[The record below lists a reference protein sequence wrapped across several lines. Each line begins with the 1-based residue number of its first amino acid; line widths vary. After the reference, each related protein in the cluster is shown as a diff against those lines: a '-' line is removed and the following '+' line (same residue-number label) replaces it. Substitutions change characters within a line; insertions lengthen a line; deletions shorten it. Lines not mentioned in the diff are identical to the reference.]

1 MIEALV
7 LSSSLLKS
15 SFSMHLASSSSCYS
29 RPAKNLLTLF
39 FTARALSVTTQNP
52 PDLFSL
58 LHHSP
63 NAKHLRHLHAHLLR
77 TSLYSNV
84 VFSSKLVLA
93 YSKLNHLFPTS
104 LTVFWHMPY
113 RNIFSWNIIIGEFSR
128 SGFASISI
136 GLFLRMWRESSV
148 RPDDFTLP
156 LVLRACSA
164 SREAKLGDLINCL
177 CLKLGF
183 SASLFVSSALVIM
196 YVDMGKVL
204 YARKLFDDMP
214 VRDSVLYTA
223 MFGGYVQQGE
233 AVLGLAVFREM
244 MYSGFSLDSV
254 VMVSLLMACG
264 QLGAL
269 KHGKS
274 VHGWSIRRCSCF
286 GLNLGNAITDMYV
299 KCSKLTYAH
308 IVFVNMPKRDVISWS
323 SLILGYG
330 LDGNVVISIKL
341 FDEML
346 QEGIEPNA
354 VTFLGVLSACAHGG
368 LVEKSWMYLR
378 LMQEYRIIPEL
389 KHYACVADCMSR
401 AGLLKEAEKFLEEM
415 PVEPDEA
422 VLGAVLSGCKVY
434 GNVEVGERVAR
445 KLIQLEPG
453 KAGYYVTLA
462 GLYSAAGRFD
472 EAENL
477 RQWMKER
484 QISKVPGCS
493 SI

>member
-1 MIEALV
+1 
-7 LSSSLLKS
+7 
-15 SFSMHLASSSSCYS
+15 MHLASSSSCYS
-29 RPAKNLLTLF
+29 RTAKNLLVMFLKS
-39 FTARALSVTTQNP
+39 RAFSVTTTQNP

-77 TSLYSNV
+77 TSTYSDV
-84 VFSSKLVLA
+84 VLSSKLVLA
-93 YSKLNHLFPTS
+93 YSKLNRLFLPTS
-104 LTVFWHMPY
+104 LSVFWHMPC

-164 SREAKLGDLINCL
+164 SREAKLGDLVHVL

-183 SASLFVSSALVIM
+183 NASLFVSSALVIM
-196 YVDMGKVL
+196 YVDMGQIL
-204 YARKLFDDMP
+204 HARKLFDDMP

-233 AVLGLAVFREM
+233 AILGLVVFREM
-244 MYSGFSLDSV
+244 MYSGFALDSV
-254 VMVSLLMACG
+254 VMVSLLTACG

-299 KCSKLTYAH
+299 KCSNLDYAYG
-308 IVFVNMPKRDVISWS
+308 VFVKMPNRDVISWS

-330 LDGNVVISIKL
+330 LDGNVVMAIKL
-341 FDEML
+341 FEEML
-346 QEGIEPNA
+346 KERIEPNA

-368 LVEKSWMYLR
+368 LVEKSWLYLR
-378 LMQEYRIIPEL
+378 LMQEYKIVPEL
-389 KHYACVADCMSR
+389 KHYASVADCMSR
-401 AGLLKEAEKFLEEM
+401 AGLLEEAEKFLEDM

-422 VLGAVLSGCKVY
+422 VMGAVLSGCKVH
-434 GNVEVGERVAR
+434 GNVEVGERVAK

-462 GLYSAAGRFD
+462 GLYSATGRFD
-472 EAENL
+472 EAESL
-477 RQWMKER
+477 REWMKEK

>member
-1 MIEALV
+1 MF
-7 LSSSLLKS
+7 LK
-15 SFSMHLASSSSCYS
+15 
-29 RPAKNLLTLF
+29 
-39 FTARALSVTTQNP
+39 ARALSVTTQNP

-77 TSLYSNV
+77 TFLYSNV
-84 VFSSKLVLA
+84 VLSSKLVLA

-104 LTVFWHMPY
+104 LSVFWHMPY

-128 SGFASISI
+128 SGFASKSI
-136 GLFLRMWRESSV
+136 DLFLRMWRESCV

-156 LVLRACSA
+156 LILRACSA
-164 SREAKLGDLINCL
+164 SREAKSGDLIHVL

-183 SASLFVSSALVIM
+183 SSSLFVSSALVIM
-196 YVDMGKVL
+196 YVDMGKL
-204 YARKLFDDMP
+204 LHAP
-214 VRDSVLYTA
+214 

-233 AVLGLAVFREM
+233 AMLGLAMFREM
-244 MYSGFSLDSV
+244 GYSGFALDSV
-254 VMVSLLMACG
+254 VM
-264 QLGAL
+264 
-269 KHGKS
+269 HGKS
-274 VHGWSIRRCSCF
+274 VHGWCIRRCSCL

-299 KCSKLTYAH
+299 KCSILDYAH
-308 IVFVNMPKRDVISWS
+308 TVFVNMSRRDVISWS

-330 LDGNVVISIKL
+330 LDGDVVMSFKL

-346 QEGIEPNA
+346 KEGIEPNA

-368 LVEKSWMYLR
+368 LVEKSWLYFR
-378 LMQEYRIIPEL
+378 LMQEYNIVPEL
-389 KHYACVADCMSR
+389 KHYASVADCMSR
-401 AGLLKEAEKFLEEM
+401 AGLLEEAEKFLEDM
-415 PVEPDEA
+415 PVKPDEA
-422 VLGAVLSGCKVY
+422 VMGAVLSGCKVY

-445 KLIQLEPG
+445 ELIQLKPR
-453 KAGYYVTLA
+453 KASYYVTLA

-472 EAENL
+472 EAESL
-477 RQWMKER
+477 RQWMKEK

>member
-1 MIEALV
+1 MHLPS
-7 LSSSLLKS
+7 SSSLYSSPTKSLFAMFLK
-15 SFSMHLASSSSCYS
+15 
-29 RPAKNLLTLF
+29 
-39 FTARALSVTTQNP
+39 ARALSVTTQNP

-77 TSLYSNV
+77 TFLYSNV
-84 VFSSKLVLA
+84 VLSSKLVLA

-104 LTVFWHMPY
+104 LSVFWHMPY
-113 RNIFSWNIIIGEFSR
+113 RNIFSWNIII
-128 SGFASISI
+128 
-136 GLFLRMWRESSV
+136 
-148 RPDDFTLP
+148 
-156 LVLRACSA
+156 
-164 SREAKLGDLINCL
+164 
-177 CLKLGF
+177 
-183 SASLFVSSALVIM
+183 
-196 YVDMGKVL
+196 
-204 YARKLFDDMP
+204 
-214 VRDSVLYTA
+214 A

-233 AVLGLAVFREM
+233 AMLGLAMFREM
-244 MYSGFSLDSV
+244 GYSGFALDSV

-274 VHGWSIRRCSCF
+274 VHGWCIRRCSCL

-299 KCSKLTYAH
+299 KCSILDYAH
-308 IVFVNMPKRDVISWS
+308 TVFVNMSRRDVISWS

-330 LDGNVVISIKL
+330 LDGDVVMSFKL

-346 QEGIEPNA
+346 KEGIEPNA

-368 LVEKSWMYLR
+368 LVEKSWLYFR
-378 LMQEYRIIPEL
+378 LMQEYNIVPEL
-389 KHYACVADCMSR
+389 KHYASVADCMSR
-401 AGLLKEAEKFLEEM
+401 AGLLEEAEKFLEDM
-415 PVEPDEA
+415 PVKPDEA
-422 VLGAVLSGCKVY
+422 VMGAVLSGCKVY

-445 KLIQLEPG
+445 ELIQLKPR
-453 KAGYYVTLA
+453 KASYYVTLA

-472 EAENL
+472 EAESL
-477 RQWMKER
+477 RQWMKEK

>member
-1 MIEALV
+1 
-7 LSSSLLKS
+7 
-15 SFSMHLASSSSCYS
+15 MHLATASSYFSL
-29 RPAKNLLTLF
+29 PAKNLI
-39 FTARALSVTTQNP
+39 ARALSGITQNR
-52 PDLFSL
+52 DLFYL
-58 LHHSP
+58 LHQSP

-77 TSLYSNV
+77 TSTYSNV
-84 VFSSKLVLA
+84 VLSSKLVLA
-93 YSKLNHLFPTS
+93 YSKLDHLFPTS
-104 LTVFWHMPY
+104 LAVFWHMPH

-128 SGFASISI
+128 SGFAAESI

-156 LVLRACSA
+156 LLLRACSA
-164 SREAKLGDLINCL
+164 SPEEAKLGDLIHSL
-177 CLKLGF
+177 SLKLGF
-183 SASLFVSSALVIM
+183 GASLFVSSALVIM
-196 YVDMGKVL
+196 YVDIKKISD
-204 YARKLFDDMP
+204 ARKLFDDMH

-233 AVLGLAVFREM
+233 AILGLALFREM
-244 MYSGFSLDSV
+244 MCSGFSLDSV
-254 VMVSLLMACG
+254 VMVSLLTACG

-274 VHGWSIRRCSCF
+274 VHGWCIRRCSCL

-299 KCSKLTYAH
+299 KCSNMACARK
-308 IVFVNMPKRDVISWS
+308 VFVNMQRKDVISWS

-330 LDGNVVISIKL
+330 LDGDGVVSINL
-341 FDEML
+341 FEEML
-346 QEGIEPNA
+346 KEGIKPNA

-368 LVEKSWMYLR
+368 LVERSWMYLR
-378 LMQEYRIIPEL
+378 QMQECKIVPEL
-389 KHYACVADCMSR
+389 KHYASVADCMAR
-401 AGLLKEAEKFLEEM
+401 AGFLEEAERFMEEM

-422 VLGAVLSGCKVY
+422 VMGAVLSGCKVY

-445 KLIQLEPG
+445 KLIRLEPG

-462 GLYSAAGRFD
+462 GLYSATGRFD
-472 EAENL
+472 EAESL
-477 RQWMKER
+477 RQLMKEK

>member
-1 MIEALV
+1 MHLPS
-7 LSSSLLKS
+7 SSSLYSSPTKSLFAMFLK
-15 SFSMHLASSSSCYS
+15 
-29 RPAKNLLTLF
+29 
-39 FTARALSVTTQNP
+39 ARALSVTTQNP

-77 TSLYSNV
+77 TFLYSNV
-84 VFSSKLVLA
+84 VLSSKLVLA
-93 YSKLNHLFPTS
+93 YSKQNHLFPTS
-104 LTVFWHMPY
+104 LSVFWHMPY

-128 SGFASISI
+128 AGFASKSI
-136 GLFLRMWRESSV
+136 DLFLRMWRESCV

-164 SREAKLGDLINCL
+164 SREAKFGDLIHVL

-183 SASLFVSSALVIM
+183 SSSLFVSSALVIM
-196 YVDMGKVL
+196 YVDMGKIL
-204 YARKLFDDMP
+204 HARKLFDDMP

-233 AVLGLAVFREM
+233 AMLGLVMFREM
-244 MYSGFSLDSV
+244 GYSGFALDSV

-274 VHGWSIRRCSCF
+274 VHGWCIRRCSCL

-299 KCSKLTYAH
+299 KCSILDYAH
-308 IVFVNMPKRDVISWS
+308 TVFVNMSRRDVISWS

-330 LDGNVVISIKL
+330 LDGDVVMSFKL

-346 QEGIEPNA
+346 KEGIEPNA

-368 LVEKSWMYLR
+368 LVEKSWLYFR
-378 LMQEYRIIPEL
+378 LMQEYKIVPEL
-389 KHYACVADCMSR
+389 KHYASVADCMSR
-401 AGLLKEAEKFLEEM
+401 AGLLEEAEKFLEDM
-415 PVEPDEA
+415 PVKPDEA
-422 VLGAVLSGCKVY
+422 VMGAVLSGCKVY

-445 KLIQLEPG
+445 ELIQLKPR
-453 KAGYYVTLA
+453 KASYYVTLA

-472 EAENL
+472 EAESL
-477 RQWMKER
+477 RQWMKEK

>member
-1 MIEALV
+1 
-7 LSSSLLKS
+7 
-15 SFSMHLASSSSCYS
+15 MHLASASSSCYS
-29 RPAKNLLTLF
+29 RPAKNLLTIF
-39 FTARALSVTTQNP
+39 FTARALSTTTQNH
-52 PDLFSL
+52 DLFSL

-63 NAKHLRHLHAHLLR
+63 NVKHLRHLHAHLLR
-77 TSLYSNV
+77 TSIYSNV

-104 LTVFWHMPY
+104 LTVFWHMPH

-128 SGFASISI
+128 SGFGLISI

-164 SREAKLGDLINCL
+164 TREAKLGDLIHVL

-183 SASLFVSSALVIM
+183 SVSLFVSSALVIM
-196 YVDMGKVL
+196 YVDMGKISN
-204 YARKLFDDMP
+204 ARKLFDDMP

-233 AVLGLAVFREM
+233 SILGLDLFREM
-244 MYSGFSLDSV
+244 IYCGFSLDSV

-264 QLGAL
+264 QLGVL

-274 VHGWSIRRCSCF
+274 VHGWCIRRYSCF

-299 KCSKLTYAH
+299 KCSKLDYAH
-308 IVFVNMPKRDVISWS
+308 KLFVSMPKRDVISWS
-323 SLILGYG
+323 SLILGNG
-330 LDGNVVISIKL
+330 LDGNFVMSVKL

-346 QEGIEPNA
+346 KEGIEPNA

-368 LVEKSWMYLR
+368 LVEKSWMYLK
-378 LMQEYRIIPEL
+378 LMQECKIVPEL
-389 KHYACVADCMSR
+389 KHYASVADCMSR
-401 AGLLKEAEKFLEEM
+401 AGLLEEAEKFLEDM

-434 GNVEVGERVAR
+434 GNVEVGERVAK

-462 GLYSAAGRFD
+462 GLYSASGRFD
-472 EAENL
+472 EAESL
-477 RQWMKER
+477 RQWMKEK

>member
-1 MIEALV
+1 
-7 LSSSLLKS
+7 
-15 SFSMHLASSSSCYS
+15 MHLASS
-29 RPAKNLLTLF
+29 RPAKNLLSMF
-39 FTARALSVTTQNP
+39 FTARAFSGTTENP
-52 PDLFSL
+52 NLFSL
-58 LHHSP
+58 LHQSP

-77 TSLYSNV
+77 TSIYSNV
-84 VFSSKLVLA
+84 VLSSKLVLA
-93 YSKLNHLFPTS
+93 YSKLGHLIPTS
-104 LTVFWHMPY
+104 LDVFWHMPY

-128 SGFASISI
+128 SGFASKSI
-136 GLFLRMWRESSV
+136 GLFLRMWRETSV

-164 SREAKLGDLINCL
+164 SREAKLGDLIHVL

-183 SASLFVSSALVIM
+183 GSSLFVTSALVIM
-196 YVDMGKVL
+196 YVDMGEIS

-214 VRDSVLYTA
+214 VKDSVLYTA
-223 MFGGYVQQGE
+223 MFGGYVQRGE
-233 AVLGLAVFREM
+233 AILGLALFREM
-244 MYSGFSLDSV
+244 VYSRFLLDSV

-274 VHGWSIRRCSCF
+274 VHGWCIRRCSCL

-299 KCSKLTYAH
+299 KCSKLAYAQKQ
-308 IVFVNMPKRDVISWS
+308 FVNMPKRDVISWS

-330 LDGNVVISIKL
+330 LDGNVVMSIKL
-341 FDEML
+341 FDEMV

-354 VTFLGVLSACAHGG
+354 VTFLGVLSACGHGG
-368 LVEKSWMYLR
+368 LVEKSWLYLR
-378 LMQEYRIIPEL
+378 QMQECKIVPEL
-389 KHYACVADCMSR
+389 KHYASVADCMSR
-401 AGLLKEAEKFLEEM
+401 AGLLEEAEKFMEEM

-445 KLIQLEPG
+445 KLIQLESG

-462 GLYSAAGRFD
+462 GLYSATGRFD
-472 EAENL
+472 EAESL
-477 RQWMKER
+477 RQWMKEK
-484 QISKVPGCS
+484 QISKVPGRS